1 VDVTAKLIIVE
12 RMSAQA
18 PAMVTQVDRE
28 LTGGAESHY
37 VTNQSAG
44 MRKGSVWFRRVASKG
59 SSAVRVVGG
68 YAVRHRHRSQR
79 TTE

>member
-1 VDVTAKLIIVE
+1 
-12 RMSAQA
+12 M
-18 PAMVTQVDRE
+18 DRE

-37 VTNQSAG
+37 VTNQSVG

-68 YAVRHRHRSQR
+68 YAARHRH
-79 TTE
+79 